1 MLNGTIVCRTKG
13 LVCDVTLIEPQ
24 EYREAF
30 VQYLRKGTPIRFETK
45 NAKPATHY
53 IWRTRR
59 DGKVRSAHAER
70 EGQIFSWDNPP
81 EGGHPGEDYGCRCT
95 AEPYF
100 AEVSEFMEIALQ
112 GVAGSGAAW
121 SSSDFVNH
129 YYRGNGRG
137 VTVRETGHLSAIVS
151 QYMALVD
158 KNLKDQ
164 VERAAREK
172 RDGSFSDTF
181 YNTYGMTGV
190 VFSIGDTVIGGEFS
204 VNVEE
209 QHGVLAVEGSIEF
222 YLRDEFADPADIGVE
237 VIDPG
242 ETIFEN
248 IHRPL
253 DNYLRGRTGLPPR
266 GPQRLGI
273 QTGEPYSI
281 TDDWSGTL
289 RGQIYLD
296 PARSAYG

>member
-1 MLNGTIVCRTKG
+1 M
-13 LVCDVTLIEPQ
+13 TLIDPQ

-45 NAKPATHY
+45 NARPTTHY

-59 DGKVRSAHAER
+59 DGKVRSSHAER
-70 EGQIFSWDNPP
+70 EGQVFSWDDPP

-95 AEPYF
+95 AEPYLPQN
-100 AEVSEFMEIALQ
+100 SEFMEISLQ
-112 GVAGSGAAW
+112 GVSGGGAAW
-121 SSSDFVNH
+121 SSTDFVNH
-129 YYRGNGRG
+129 YYRGNGRS
-137 VTVRETGHLSAIVS
+137 VTVRETGYMTAIVDE
-151 QYMALVD
+151 YMARVE
-158 KNLKDQ
+158 KRLKDQ
-164 VERAAREK
+164 IATAARRK
-172 RDGSFSDTF
+172 RTGSF
-181 YNTYGMTGV
+181 TYPFGRSYDMTSV

-204 VNVEE
+204 GNVEE
-209 QHGVLAVEGSIEF
+209 QYGVLSVEGSFDF
-222 YLRDEFADPADIGVE
+222 YLRDELSDPADIGIE
-237 VIDPG
+237 IIDLG

-266 GPQRLGI
+266 GPQRLGV

-281 TDDWSGTL
+281 TDDWLGTL
-289 RGQIYLD
+289 SGQIYLD

>member
-1 MLNGTIVCRTKG
+1 M
-13 LVCDVTLIEPQ
+13 TLIDPQ

-30 VQYLRKGTPIRFETK
+30 AQYLRKGTPIRFETK
-45 NAKPATHY
+45 NTKPATHY

-59 DGKVRSAHAER
+59 DGKVRLSHAER
-70 EGQIFSWDNPP
+70 EGHVFSWGAPP

-95 AEPYF
+95 AEPYLPE
-100 AEVSEFMEIALQ
+100 AVEFMEITLQ
-112 GVAGSGAAW
+112 GVSGGGRAW
-121 SSSDFVNH
+121 SSQDFVRH

-137 VTVRETGHLSAIVS
+137 VTVRETGHLPAIVDAYIA
-151 QYMALVD
+151 QVE
-158 KNLKDQ
+158 KRLKDQ
-164 VERAAREK
+164 IATEARNK
-172 RDGSFSDTF
+172 RTGRFTYPF
-181 YNTYGMTGV
+181 GRPYNTTSV
-190 VFSIGDTVIGGEFS
+190 VFSIGDTGIGGEFS
-204 VNVEE
+204 GSVEE
-209 QHGVLAVEGSIEF
+209 QHGVLNVEGSFEF

-237 VIDPG
+237 IIDPG

-253 DNYLRGRTGLPPR
+253 DNYLRGRTGLQPR
-266 GPQRLGI
+266 GPQRLGL